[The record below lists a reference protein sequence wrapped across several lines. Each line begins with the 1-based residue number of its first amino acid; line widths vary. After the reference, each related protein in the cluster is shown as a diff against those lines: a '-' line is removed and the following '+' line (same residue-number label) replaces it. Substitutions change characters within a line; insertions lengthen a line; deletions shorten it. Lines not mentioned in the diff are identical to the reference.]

1 MRSFHT
7 SGGRRVS
14 ISGSNWGDLR
24 AAGSLLR
31 FGSMRDP
38 EKIDDELRRLVAIRR
53 MFQEQ
58 TGESGST
65 DRIDVLLDERYRAT
79 RETATGLPPG
89 WLLDDL

>member
-1 MRSFHT
+1 MRT
-7 SGGRRVS
+7 
-14 ISGSNWGDLR
+14 
-24 AAGSLLR
+24 AASLLR
-31 FGSMRDP
+31 FCGMRDP

-79 RETATGLPPG
+79 RETATRQPPR
-89 WLLDDL
+89 WPLADL